1 MQGGLSPPVAS
12 PLPATHVVQRTTH
25 EELKSFPLPR
35 PSDDRGRHA
44 PLQQGVSIL
53 MATPPTVHPSPIY
66 SSSSDTLQVPS
77 LFFLPAERHLRKAP
91 SADPLPAL
99 KPPVVPFSAML
110 NDPLSILLR
119 HKRVRT
125 DSNDKPSI
133 LPRHET
139 AAGISAVPNDPL
151 LTLLRHKKVRVSPW
165 TELTWGPVVPLEP
178 PLRLPVHCDGYRGSE
193 SGEKRTDKTGVDSVT
208 EWAFPVSPRVELEHP
223 DAIHDPIDE
232 NDLDFWLDLL
242 SPEREPDFWLDLL
255 SPEREPSLPFM
266 VDMA

>member
-1 MQGGLSPPVAS
+1 MGEYSPGWRMQGGLSPPVAP

-25 EELKSFPLPR
+25 EERKSFPLPR
-35 PSDDRGRHA
+35 PLDDRGRHA

-193 SGEKRTDKTGVDSVT
+193 SGEKRTDKTGVDSVM
-208 EWAFPVSPRVELEHP
+208 EWAFPVSPRVGLDLP

-242 SPEREPDFWLDLL
+242 SPEREP
-255 SPEREPSLPFM
+255 SLPFM